1 MQTHKYHFPA
11 FGDLGNKDNEKDYKK
26 LFEKHLNDS
35 PECLG
40 SWCMFPT
47 DSAILNHVEFEENEK
62 GTITGVNLHTY
73 TQLWKGRENDLRQ
86 CVEENLALT
95 SQEYFPGEPNG
106 ILIEGDAEYFGRV
119 SDIQTYKYQFPA
131 SGQGNAPTFTAT
143 MLEKKLKD
151 GPDCLMAYCMF
162 PTDSDILDQ
171 VTVDTDEKG
180 NVTALNLHTYT
191 QLWDGMESDLRDC
204 VESNLAAVM
213 EENYKARD
221 CIKIEGDVKALGHEG
236 SIPTT
241 LYHIAEKKDLNNIMR
256 KGLIPSTGDNNYKN
270 TEDMVYLTTEKDIAP
285 WLAILKHK
293 DDPVILEINTAGLN
307 GIETGRVF
315 NDRDFTQGV
324 YTEYRTTESIPASAI
339 SEVEIDRGYSR
350 FSEGLRSRM
359 IDMLEAAES
368 NDEFNEVVTGLNR
381 LKAMGIAQE
390 TDGQHI
396 IEDRTTNNKTM
407 SVTVGIEEDEGLP
420 WDENDAGID
429 PNEEWDEKVVGDDL
443 TKALGQMTLEDFGV
457 KI

>member
-1 MQTHKYHFPA
+1 MQTYKYHFPS
-11 FGDLGNKDNEKDYKK
+11 FGDLGDKDDQKKYKK
-26 LFEKHLNDS
+26 MFEERLTDS
-35 PECLG
+35 PDCLG
-40 SWCMFPT
+40 AWCMFPT
-47 DSAILNHVEFEENEK
+47 DSAILNRVEFEKDEK

-73 TQLWKGRENDLRQ
+73 TQLWKGRENDLRE

-95 SQEYFPGEPNG
+95 SQEIFPGEPNG

-143 MLEKKLKD
+143 MLENKLKN
-151 GPDCLMAYCMF
+151 GPDCLMAYCIF

-171 VTVDTDEKG
+171 VTIDTDEKG

-191 QLWDGMESDLRDC
+191 QLWDGMENDLKDC

-221 CIKIEGDVKALGHEG
+221 CVKIEGDVKALGRDG
-236 SIPTT
+236 DIPTT
-241 LYHIAEKKDLNNIMR
+241 LYHIAEKKDLDNIM
-256 KGLIPSTGDNNYKN
+256 KEGLIPAIGDNNYKN
-270 TEDMVYLTTEKDIAP
+270 TEDMVYLTTERDIAP
-285 WLAILKHK
+285 WLAVLKHK
-293 DDPVILEINTAGLN
+293 DNPTILEIDTTGIS

-324 YTEYRTTESIPASAI
+324 YTEYRTTEVIPASAI
-339 SEVEIDRGYSR
+339 SEVEINKEHEQ
-350 FSEGLRSRM
+350 FSERLRGRM
-359 IDMLEAAES
+359 LDMLEASEA

-390 TDGQHI
+390 TDGQQI
-396 IEDRTTNNKTM
+396 IEERAANNKTM
-407 SVTVGIEEDEGLP
+407 TVNTEEDEGLP
-420 WDENDAGID
+420 WDENDNGKN
-429 PNEEWDEKVVGDDL
+429 PEEEWDEKAAGDDL
-443 TKALGQMTLEDFGV
+443 IRALGQMTLEDFGV
-457 KI
+457 KM